1 MTRKRVASA
10 LLALSSAAFAAGCA
24 SPKEPDYAGEELVC
38 EWQTRPQYV
47 GSSVR
52 VRPERVCRPVA
63 QRAEEP
69 PPMPAGVKPSGG
81 RPARI
86 EVESEESAPDAK

>member
-63 QRAEEP
+63 RARRSRPRCP
-69 PPMPAGVKPSGG
+69 PT
-81 RPARI
+81 
-86 EVESEESAPDAK
+86 